1 MVTVMISIFRLRP
14 LAVPALLTLFTLH
27 PCPALAQTSA
37 QPAQGKMP
45 VLVELFTSEGCS
57 SCPPADSLLGHLER
71 EQPVSNA
78 DIIVLEE
85 HVDYWEKEGW
95 HDRFSSS
102 EYTER
107 QNQYGPRLKFEDGYT
122 PQMVVDGSV
131 QFVGN
136 DPQKALASIK
146 EAAQSPKIALT
157 LSAPVVDGKR
167 IGCSVSASSSS
178 PLPKADLYAAVVEPT
193 ASTEVRRGEN
203 SGRHLEHVGV
213 VLSLQRVGKLQDL
226 GSGPL
231 KFSLKTPPDV
241 APESLRVVVFAQS
254 PGQGPVRG
262 AASIA
267 TKQ

>member
-1 MVTVMISIFRLRP
+1 MNSILRLRP
-14 LAVPALLTLFTLH
+14 LAAPALFTLIALL
-27 PCPALAQTSA
+27 PCTTLAQTMGN
-37 QPAQGKMP
+37 PAQGKTP

-57 SCPPADSLLGHLER
+57 SCPPADALLGHLER

-78 DIIVLEE
+78 NIIVLEE
-85 HVDYWEKEGW
+85 HVDYWEKDGW

-107 QNQYGPRLKFEDGYT
+107 QNQYGPRLKFQEGYT

-136 DPQKALASIK
+136 DPRKAVTSIT
-146 EAAQSPKIALT
+146 EAAQSPKIALS

-167 IGCSVSASSSS
+167 IGCSVSAASSS
-178 PLPKADLYAAVVEPT
+178 PLPKGDLYAAVVEPT
-193 ASTEVRRGEN
+193 ASTEVKRGEN
-203 SGRHLEHVGV
+203 SGRHLDHVGV
-213 VLSLQRVGKLQDL
+213 VLSLQRIGKLQDL

-231 KFSLKTPPDV
+231 KFNLKTPADV
-241 APESLRVVVFAQS
+241 APESLRLVVFAQS

-262 AASIA
+262 AASVP

>member
-1 MVTVMISIFRLRP
+1 MISILHLRP
-14 LAVPALLTLFTLH
+14 FAAAGTLFAFL
-27 PCPALAQTSA
+27 PCPSLAQTA
-37 QPAQGKMP
+37 GQPAQVKMP

-57 SCPPADSLLGHLER
+57 SCPPADALLGRLER

-85 HVDYWEKEGW
+85 HVDYWEKDGW

-107 QNQYGPRLKFEDGYT
+107 QNQYGPRLKFAEGYT

-136 DPQKALASIK
+136 DPRKALSSIT

-157 LSAPVVDGKR
+157 LSTPIVAGKK
-167 IGCSVSASSSS
+167 IGCSVSTASSS

-193 ASTEVRRGEN
+193 ASTDVKRGEN
-203 SGRHLEHVGV
+203 SGHHLDHVGV
-213 VLSLQRVGKLQDL
+213 VLSLQRIGKLQDL
-226 GSGPL
+226 GPGPL
-231 KFSLKTPPDV
+231 KFSLKAPPDI

-254 PGQGPVRG
+254 PGQGPV
-262 AASIA
+262 IA
-267 TKQ
+267 GQQ

>member
-1 MVTVMISIFRLRP
+1 MISILRLRP
-14 LAVPALLTLFTLH
+14 FAPPALVTLITLF
-27 PCPALAQTSA
+27 PCAGLAQTAA
-37 QPAQGKMP
+37 QPAPGKTP

-57 SCPPADSLLGHLER
+57 SCPPADALLGRLER
-71 EQPVSNA
+71 EQPVKNA

-85 HVDYWEKEGW
+85 HVDYWEKDGW

-102 EYTER
+102 AYTER
-107 QNQYGPRLKFEDGYT
+107 QNQYRPPLKFDEGYT

-136 DPQKALASIK
+136 DPQKALTSIT
-146 EAAQSPKIALT
+146 EAAQSPKVALS

-167 IGCSVSASSSS
+167 IGCSVSAASSS

-193 ASTEVRRGEN
+193 ASTEVKRGEN
-203 SGRHLEHVGV
+203 NGRHLDHVGV
-213 VLSLQRVGKLQDL
+213 VLSLQRIGKLQDL

-231 KFSLKTPPDV
+231 KFNLKTPADNI

-262 AASIA
+262 AASTPA

>member
-1 MVTVMISIFRLRP
+1 MISILRLRP
-14 LAVPALLTLFTLH
+14 LAPPALVTLIALF
-27 PCPALAQTSA
+27 PCTALAQTAA
-37 QPAQGKMP
+37 QPAPGKTP

-57 SCPPADSLLGHLER
+57 SCPPADALLGRLER
-71 EQPVSNA
+71 EQPVKNA

-85 HVDYWEKEGW
+85 HVDYWEKDGW

-102 EYTER
+102 AYTER
-107 QNQYGPRLKFEDGYT
+107 QNQYRPPLKFDEGYT

-136 DPQKALASIK
+136 DPQKALTSIT
-146 EAAQSPKIALT
+146 EATQSPKVALS

-167 IGCSVSASSSS
+167 IGCSVSAASSS

-193 ASTEVRRGEN
+193 ASTEVKRGEN
-203 SGRHLEHVGV
+203 NGRHLDHVGV
-213 VLSLQRVGKLQDL
+213 VLSLQRIGKLQDL

-231 KFSLKTPPDV
+231 KFTLKTPADNI

-262 AASIA
+262 AASIST

>member
-1 MVTVMISIFRLRP
+1 MISILRLRP
-14 LAVPALLTLFTLH
+14 LAPPALVTLIALF
-27 PCPALAQTSA
+27 PCAALAQTA
-37 QPAQGKMP
+37 TQPAPGKTP

-57 SCPPADSLLGHLER
+57 SCPPADALLGRLER
-71 EQPVSNA
+71 EQPVKNA

-85 HVDYWEKEGW
+85 HVDYWEKDGW

-102 EYTER
+102 AYTER
-107 QNQYGPRLKFEDGYT
+107 QNQYRPPLKFDEGYT

-136 DPQKALASIK
+136 DPQKALTSIT
-146 EAAQSPKIALT
+146 EAAQSPK
-157 LSAPVVDGKR
+157 
-167 IGCSVSASSSS
+167 
-178 PLPKADLYAAVVEPT
+178 
-193 ASTEVRRGEN
+193 
-203 SGRHLEHVGV
+203 V
-213 VLSLQRVGKLQDL
+213 VLSLQRIGKLQDL

-231 KFSLKTPPDV
+231 KFTLKTPADNI

-262 AASIA
+262 AASIPT

>member
-1 MVTVMISIFRLRP
+1 MISILRLRP
-14 LAVPALLTLFTLH
+14 LAPPALVTLIALF
-27 PCPALAQTSA
+27 PCAALAQTA
-37 QPAQGKMP
+37 TQPAPGKTP

-57 SCPPADSLLGHLER
+57 SCPPADALLGRLER
-71 EQPVSNA
+71 EQPVKNA

-85 HVDYWEKEGW
+85 HVDYWEKDGW

-102 EYTER
+102 AYTER
-107 QNQYGPRLKFEDGYT
+107 QNQYRPPLKFDEGYT

-136 DPQKALASIK
+136 DPQKALTSITD
-146 EAAQSPKIALT
+146 AAQSPKVALS

-167 IGCSVSASSSS
+167 IGCSVSAASSS

-193 ASTEVRRGEN
+193 ASTEVKRGEN
-203 SGRHLEHVGV
+203 SGRHLDHVGV
-213 VLSLQRVGKLQDL
+213 VLSLQRIGKLQDL

-231 KFSLKTPPDV
+231 KFNLKAPGDV

-262 AASIA
+262 AASVP

>member
-1 MVTVMISIFRLRP
+1 MNSTIRP
-14 LAVPALLTLFTLH
+14 FAAPALLMLLATLPYPTF
-27 PCPALAQTSA
+27 AQTRA
-37 QPAQGKMP
+37 QPAQGKTP

-57 SCPPADSLLGHLER
+57 SCPPADTLLGRLER

-85 HVDYWEKEGW
+85 HVDYWEKDGW

-107 QNQYGPRLKFEDGYT
+107 QNQYGPRLKFNEGYT

-136 DPQKALASIK
+136 DPRKALTSIT
-146 EAAQSPKIALT
+146 EAAQTPKVALS
-157 LSAPVVDGKR
+157 LSAPAVDGKR
-167 IGCSVSASSSS
+167 IGCSVSAASSS

-193 ASTEVRRGEN
+193 ASTEVKRGEN
-203 SGRHLEHVGV
+203 NGRHLEHVGV
-213 VLSLQRVGKLQDL
+213 VLSLQRIGKLQDL
-226 GSGPL
+226 SSGPL
-231 KFSLKTPPDV
+231 KFNLKAPSDV
-241 APESLRVVVFAQS
+241 APESLRLVVFAQG
-254 PGQGPVRG
+254 PGQGLVRG
-262 AASIA
+262 AASIP